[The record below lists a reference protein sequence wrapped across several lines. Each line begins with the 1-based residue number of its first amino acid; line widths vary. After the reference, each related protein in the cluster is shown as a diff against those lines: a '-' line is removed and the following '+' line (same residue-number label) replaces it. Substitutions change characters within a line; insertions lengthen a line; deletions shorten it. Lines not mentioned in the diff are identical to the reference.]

1 MVPFLLELPE
11 AELTEKNRRSPG
23 LFSSQPLIADPPGTR
38 ERICL
43 FVFLSE
49 VSADWFVKWLHAQ
62 VRYRNVQFDSYA
74 ALQQCLGDA
83 SYSKWTIKILVTVK
97 EFAHRNHLCA
107 SLLEPSSAS
116 YPSVCFLF
124 GEFSDLLLAKRK
136 YWSLNVC
143 QKDLFLNKNT
153 EVHWS

>member
-11 AELTEKNRRSPG
+11 GEQAEKNRRSPG
-23 LFSSQPLIADPPGTR
+23 LFSSQPLIADPSGTR
-38 ERICL
+38 EWICP

-62 VRYRNVQFDSYA
+62 MRYWNVQSDSYSVP
-74 ALQQCLGDA
+74 QQCLGDA
-83 SYSKWTIKILVTVK
+83 SYSKYTIKILVTVE
-97 EFAHRNHLCA
+97 EFVHRNHLCA
-107 SLLEPSSAS
+107 SLLEPSPAS
-116 YPSVCFLF
+116 YPFICFLF
-124 GEFSDLLLAKRK
+124 GEFSHLVLAKRK
-136 YWSLNVC
+136 YRSLNVC